1 MSSSA
6 RQISQRYIYKYKMK
20 CKYDEKHMSKESL
33 IQKLKHSILTQKDV
47 LIYVKAYQDSK
58 LYFDV
63 GNLS

>member
-33 IQKLKHSILTQKDV
+33 IQKLKYSILTQKDV

-63 GNLS
+63 GNLL